1 MGSVWLCGAVVDSCP
16 KGYEFDPGS
25 RQLLGERGSA
35 LSLTLAQLYDL
46 QLPSLEG
53 LFKNAKLVVVQAIA
67 ILLQFLSSLC
77 MMSRLQLTMIDDD

>member
-1 MGSVWLCGAVVDSCP
+1 MDIRKDITYRCNVCERTGDLRMGSVWLCGAVVDSCP

-46 QLPSLEG
+46 
-53 LFKNAKLVVVQAIA
+53 
-67 ILLQFLSSLC
+67 
-77 MMSRLQLTMIDDD
+77 